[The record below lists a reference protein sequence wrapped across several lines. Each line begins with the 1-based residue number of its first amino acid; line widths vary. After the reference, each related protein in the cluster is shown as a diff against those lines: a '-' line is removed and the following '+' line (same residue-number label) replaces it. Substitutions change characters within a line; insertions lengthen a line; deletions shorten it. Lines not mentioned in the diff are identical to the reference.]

1 MSVALSPSYASQC
14 VSFIYVCSGLLLARL
29 HRARTIDLQCQSLS
43 LCRAFLLRSVCLSL
57 HLTVKSLAVRWP
69 TRSQNRSEITVKID
83 RKSIPGDTSGHA
95 KSSENRSWDP
105 LRTPRGVQERPEGVS
120 EASRGRPG
128 ASPARRGSVRRVAKG
143 APGRQKGRPGA
154 PGSMPRRPKSTP
166 SRVRERKNRVFSAL
180 CVREALSERFFVDFR
195 RFLFF
200 LQSLRTLESA
210 APVSKNRGSALRA
223 ASRVARAM
231 QPRKTSKIDP
241 KIDQKSSKIASRS
254 VSGALFGRL
263 LSFGAARSSDSGR
276 LGAT

>member
-1 MSVALSPSYASQC
+1 
-14 VSFIYVCSGLLLARL
+14 
-29 HRARTIDLQCQSLS
+29 
-43 LCRAFLLRSVCLSL
+43 
-57 HLTVKSLAVRWP
+57 
-69 TRSQNRSEITVKID
+69 
-83 RKSIPGDTSGHA
+83 
-95 KSSENRSWDP
+95 
-105 LRTPRGVQERPEGVS
+105 
-120 EASRGRPG
+120 
-128 ASPARRGSVRRVAKG
+128 
-143 APGRQKGRPGA
+143 
-154 PGSMPRRPKSTP
+154 MPRRPKSTP

-254 VSGALFGRL
+254 VSGAFFGRL

-276 LGAT
+276 LGPTRAARRATRSDRVGRSGSLGVGRAARSRDHSRSPWR